1 MAVRIR
7 STVPQ
12 GNVNRSTSRSS
23 AKKESGGSEKAGASA
38 RVDLSGREAAVS
50 IAKTASSSV
59 NEVDETKVAELRAKI
74 ASGEYHADLKIVAER
89 IIAEAVAFGKE

>member
-1 MAVRIR
+1 MAVKIR

-12 GNVNRSTSRSS
+12 GNVNRSTSRST
-23 AKKESGGSEKAGASA
+23 AKKESGGSEKAGASE

-50 IAKTASSSV
+50 IARSASSSV

-74 ASGEYHADLKIVAER
+74 ASGEYNADLKVVAQR

>member
-12 GNVNRSTSRSS
+12 GNVNRSASRST
-23 AKKESGGSEKAGASA
+23 AKKESGGSEKAGASE
-38 RVDLSGREAAVS
+38 RVDLSGRQAAVS
-50 IAKTASSSV
+50 IARSASSSV

-74 ASGEYHADLKIVAER
+74 ASGEYNADLKVVAER